1 MKKTD
6 LKLITSFVDGELHPS
21 MQNELNELLQ
31 NSSEAREL
39 LRLLKQDA
47 LMIRNQVPMECSY
60 DLTQKILANIKVR
73 PLSRIAKLNNRD
85 DLMMKP
91 WFSLIAVATI
101 LSVTTFISYYA
112 INAFLAMQENKQGK
126 DGVAFSPNQNLESGK
141 NKSSVNPES
150 IENSDKSDQ
159 IAMREKQN
167 VLPVSPELNKDNEK
181 SLNLSPPIG
190 PDNNPSA
197 SGLQGKELL
206 AAPANETFNLIKVDT
221 PLPWVLRKKDVDGE
235 VSGRVLSKVIGHDA
249 RLKIELSC
257 KDNALAFAQLKMN
270 LTKMGY
276 FVYSDVSTLMRLK
289 NKNDKSS
296 VNYMIYLENANV
308 NDLAQ
313 LLGQDKPAL
322 GKDAVKAAV
331 ASSFWEALV
340 VSKLSSNDRKTM
352 KSVLGFEPIEQGG
365 SSVNSAPKSA
375 TESAESPKGGSL
387 QSLKKNKSQ
396 ALAVSFPATQN
407 LVNSPEVKQYLE
419 TIKSSSLAGIKV
431 LVVLR
436 TDN

>member
-1 MKKTD
+1 MKKND

-31 NSSEAREL
+31 HSSEAREL

-60 DLTQKILANIKVR
+60 ELTQKILANIKVR
-73 PLSRIAKLNNRD
+73 PLSRIANLNKRD
-85 DLMMKP
+85 DLMIKP

-101 LSVTTFISYYA
+101 LSVITFISYYA
-112 INAFLAMQENKQGK
+112 INTFLAMQENKQGK
-126 DGVAFSPNQNLESGK
+126 DGLAFSSGQNRESEK
-141 NKSSVNPES
+141 NKSSGNPET
-150 IENSDKSDQ
+150 IGNLDKSDQ

-167 VLPVSPELNKDNEK
+167 VLPVSPELNKGNEK
-181 SLNLSPPIG
+181 SSKISPPIG
-190 PDNNPSA
+190 PNNNPSA
-197 SGLQGKELL
+197 IGLQGKELL
-206 AAPANETFNLIKVDT
+206 AAPANETFNLVKVDT

-235 VSGRVLSKVIGHDA
+235 VSGRVLSKVVGHDA

-276 FVYSDVSTLMRLK
+276 FVYSDVNTLMRLK

-296 VNYMIYLENANV
+296 VNYMIYIENSNV

-313 LLGQDKPAL
+313 LLGQDKPAP
-322 GKDAVKAAV
+322 GKDAAKAAV
-331 ASSFWEALV
+331 NNSFWEALV

-365 SSVNSAPKSA
+365 YSTNATAQSVSEA
-375 TESAESPKGGSL
+375 TEVPKGGSL

-407 LVNSPEVKQYLE
+407 LVNSPEVKQYIE
-419 TIKSSSLAGIKV
+419 TIKSNSLAGIKV